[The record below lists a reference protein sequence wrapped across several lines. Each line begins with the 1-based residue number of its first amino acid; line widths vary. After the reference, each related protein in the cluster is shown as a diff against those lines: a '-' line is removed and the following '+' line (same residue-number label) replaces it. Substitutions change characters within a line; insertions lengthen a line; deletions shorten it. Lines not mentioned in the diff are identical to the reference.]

1 MLAVLLQVSVAAACG
16 GFAPQSG
23 ALTSSDAQKAL
34 FDIGEE
40 EIAVTYTANY
50 TGTAA
55 DFAWVIAV
63 PGEIVAVEEGDAE
76 LLAQLDSL
84 TAPQVELDPAIGTDE
99 GCGCGA
105 SKSDKSGGD
114 LGGRNGDTNEVIVTG
129 SGYAGDY
136 AYTTLSA
143 SDAGALITWLDD
155 HGYQTDLLAPA
166 ITTYV
171 EDPLGWAFV
180 ALQYAPSE
188 PDATSAVALD
198 PVRIRY
204 GKAADGALHAQ
215 YPGLLGQSSS
225 VSYVHNQ
232 TWVLASSRASLG
244 GGWTAP
250 ENPDEKNGETWDV
263 IGVDYKD
270 PQELWRTLLLASGG
284 TERGMW
290 MTWSGAYGS
299 RWLTRYD
306 SYLTPATFT
315 TDPVYGASGDNVEAD
330 TVIYLMDEAAW
341 EERYDGEDAVLALG
355 LVSLGLAFWRR
366 RRAGGTAA

>member
-1 MLAVLLQVSVAAACG
+1 MDGGRCGATRFGVQRILVHIAAEPWHQSPILAGLLHVSVAAACG

-50 TGTAA
+50 TGNAA
-55 DFAWVIAV
+55 DSAWVIAV
-63 PGEIVAVEEGDAE
+63 PGEIAAVEEGDAE

-105 SKSDKSGGD
+105 SKSDKSGND

-171 EDPLGWAFV
+171 EGFGTARRPTARST
-180 ALQYAPSE
+180 PSTRASSANR
-188 PDATSAVALD
+188 PRSATSTTR
-198 PVRIRY
+198 PGYWPR
-204 GKAADGALHAQ
+204 AA
-215 YPGLLGQSSS
+215 
-225 VSYVHNQ
+225 
-232 TWVLASSRASLG
+232 RASAVG
-244 GGWTAP
+244 GRPPKTPTRRKGRPGMSWASTTRILRSCGGPSCSPRGAP
-250 ENPDEKNGETWDV
+250 NGAC
-263 IGVDYKD
+263 G
-270 PQELWRTLLLASGG
+270 
-284 TERGMW
+284 
-290 MTWSGAYGS
+290 
-299 RWLTRYD
+299 
-306 SYLTPATFT
+306 
-315 TDPVYGASGDNVEAD
+315 
-330 TVIYLMDEAAW
+330 
-341 EERYDGEDAVLALG
+341 
-355 LVSLGLAFWRR
+355 
-366 RRAGGTAA
+366 